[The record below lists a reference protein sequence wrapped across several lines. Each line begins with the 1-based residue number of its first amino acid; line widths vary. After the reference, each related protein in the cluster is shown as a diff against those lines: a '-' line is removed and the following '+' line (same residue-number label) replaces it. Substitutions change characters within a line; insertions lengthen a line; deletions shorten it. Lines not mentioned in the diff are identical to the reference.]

1 MKIWDRAEQA
11 IVGILG
17 LAALACAVWQ
27 VLSRYFFP
35 QQSIGYAEEVIV
47 YLLIWAVMIVS
58 SQLVRTDSHVR
69 PDVVRSVVPPAVARW
84 LEMFNCT
91 AAIVFCGALTWYG
104 WQIVAT
110 AWAIDER
117 SASDLRFPMWI
128 YYASAAGG
136 QPLDGGPLCHPA
148 GHPDRHAGLARDA
161 SATSRQPRAA
171 ADSLSPP
178 WQALSRSSSRF

>member
-1 MKIWDRAEQA
+1 LKIWDRAEQA
-11 IVGILG
+11 LVGILG
-17 LAALACAVWQ
+17 LTALACAVWQ

-69 PDVVRSVVPPAVARW
+69 PDVTRNIVPAAVARW
-84 LEMFNCT
+84 LELFNCS
-91 AAIVFCGALTWYG
+91 AAIVFCGASTWYG
-104 WQIVAT
+104 WRIVAT

-128 YYASAAGG
+128 YYAALLAGG
-136 QPLDGGPLCHPA
+136 ALMAVRYAVRLV
-148 GHPDRHAGLARDA
+148 GL
-161 SATSRQPRAA
+161 ATSRDPELMLPRHVGGHERP
-171 ADSLSPP
+171 D
-178 WQALSRSSSRF
+178 FD

>member
-1 MKIWDRAEQA
+1 VKIWDRAEQA

-35 QQSIGYAEEVIV
+35 QESIGYAEEVIV

-69 PDVVRSVVPPAVARW
+69 PDVLRNVVPPAAARW
-84 LEMFNCT
+84 LEMLNCG
-91 AAIVFCGALTWYG
+91 AAIVFCAALAWYG

-110 AWAIDER
+110 ARAIDER
-117 SASDLRFPMWI
+117 SASDLRFPMWV
-128 YYASAAGG
+128 YYAALPAGG
-136 QPLDGGPLCHPA
+136 SLMAIRYAIRLIGLA
-148 GHPDRHAGLARDA
+148 AFPDRI
-161 SATSRQPRAA
+161 AA
-171 ADSLSPP
+171 AHLGAHERPEID
-178 WQALSRSSSRF
+178 

>member
-1 MKIWDRAEQA
+1 MKIWHRAEQA

-27 VLSRYFFP
+27 VLTRYFFP
-35 QQSIGYAEEVIV
+35 QDSIGYAEEIIV

-69 PDVVRSVVPPAVARW
+69 PDVLRTVMPPAAARW
-84 LEMFNCT
+84 LELFNC
-91 AAIVFCGALTWYG
+91 AAAVVFCAALTWYG

-110 AWAIDER
+110 AQAIDER

-128 YYASAAGG
+128 YYAALPAGG
-136 QPLDGGPLCHPA
+136 ALMAVRYAIRLVGLA
-148 GHPDRHAGLARDA
+148 AVPDRIPAPAHHLGGHERPDV
-161 SATSRQPRAA
+161 
-171 ADSLSPP
+171 D
-178 WQALSRSSSRF
+178 

>member
-1 MKIWDRAEQA
+1 VAAVKIWDRAERA
-11 IVGILG
+11 IVGIFG

-69 PDVVRSVVPPAVARW
+69 PDVMRSVVPPAVARW

-117 SASDLRFPMWI
+117 SASDLRFRMWI
-128 YYASAAGG
+128 YYAALLAGG
-136 QPLDGGPLCHPA
+136 ALMSIRYAIRLAGIARSRDPNLMLPRHVGGHER
-148 GHPDRHAGLARDA
+148 PDID
-161 SATSRQPRAA
+161 
-171 ADSLSPP
+171 
-178 WQALSRSSSRF
+178 

>member
-1 MKIWDRAEQA
+1 MAAVQIWDRVEQA
-11 IVGILG
+11 TVGILG

-69 PDVVRSVVPPAVARW
+69 PDVVRSVVPAAVARW
-84 LEMFNCT
+84 LETFNCA

-128 YYASAAGG
+128 YYAALLAGG
-136 QPLDGGPLCHPA
+136 ALMSIRYAIRLAAIARSRDPDLMLPRHVGGHER
-148 GHPDRHAGLARDA
+148 PDID
-161 SATSRQPRAA
+161 
-171 ADSLSPP
+171 
-178 WQALSRSSSRF
+178 